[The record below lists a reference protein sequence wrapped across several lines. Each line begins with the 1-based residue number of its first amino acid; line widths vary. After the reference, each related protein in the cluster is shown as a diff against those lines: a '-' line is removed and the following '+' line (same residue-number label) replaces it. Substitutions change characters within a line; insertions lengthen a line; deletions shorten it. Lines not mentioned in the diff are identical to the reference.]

1 MKKLLFV
8 VNGHSGKGQI
18 KNKLLDII
26 DIMIKEGYHVQVH
39 TTQEREDATK
49 VVREQAKYYDLV
61 VCSGGDGT
69 LDEAVTGMMQSE
81 VRTPLGYIP
90 AGSTNDFANSLEIPK
105 DMIQAAKTAVLGVP
119 FSCDVGEFNGDYFIY
134 VAAFGIFTDVSYAT
148 SQELKNALGHV
159 AYILEGAKRLYTIK
173 TYHMRV
179 EYDGNE
185 IEDDFLLGMI
195 TNSTSVGGFKNMTG
209 KDVKLDDGM
218 FEVTLIHK
226 PKNIIELNTIIAS
239 LTNLKDETDLIDS
252 FRAESVKFYS
262 EEEIPWTLDGEFG
275 GDHKEVQIK
284 DHCKA
289 VDIMI
294 NEK

>member
-185 IEDDFLLGMI
+185 IEGDFLLGMI

-209 KDVKLDDGM
+209 KDVKLDDGL

-252 FRAESVKFYS
+252 FRADSVKFYS

-294 NEK
+294 NEQ

>member
-159 AYILEGAKRLYTIK
+159 AYILEGAKRLHTIK
-173 TYHMRV
+173 SYHMRV

-185 IEDDFLLGMI
+185 IEGDFLLGMI

-252 FRAESVKFYS
+252 FRADSVKFYS

-275 GDHKEVQIK
+275 GDLKEVQIK

>member
-185 IEDDFLLGMI
+185 IEGDFLLGMI
-195 TNSTSVGGFKNMTG
+195 TNSTSVGGFKNMTS

>member
-81 VRTPLGYIP
+81 VRAPLGYIP

-185 IEDDFLLGMI
+185 IEGDFLLGMI

>member
-105 DMIQAAKTAVLGVP
+105 DMIQAAKTQYWECR
-119 FSCDVGEFNGDYFIY
+119 F
-134 VAAFGIFTDVSYAT
+134 
-148 SQELKNALGHV
+148 HV
-159 AYILEGAKRLYTIK
+159 MWESSTETTLSMLQ
-173 TYHMRV
+173 
-179 EYDGNE
+179 
-185 IEDDFLLGMI
+185 LLGFLRMYLMQPAR
-195 TNSTSVGGFKNMTG
+195 S
-209 KDVKLDDGM
+209 
-218 FEVTLIHK
+218 
-226 PKNIIELNTIIAS
+226 
-239 LTNLKDETDLIDS
+239 
-252 FRAESVKFYS
+252 
-262 EEEIPWTLDGEFG
+262 
-275 GDHKEVQIK
+275 
-284 DHCKA
+284 
-289 VDIMI
+289 
-294 NEK
+294 

>member
-159 AYILEGAKRLYTIK
+159 AYILEGAKRLHTIK
-173 TYHMRV
+173 SYHMRV

-185 IEDDFLLGMI
+185 IEGDFLLGMI
-195 TNSTSVGGFKNMTG
+195 TNSTSVG

-252 FRAESVKFYS
+252 FRADSVKFYS

>member
-105 DMIQAAKTAVLGVP
+105 DMIQAAKTAVSGVP

-159 AYILEGAKRLYTIK
+159 AYILEGAKRLHTIK
-173 TYHMRV
+173 SYHMRV

-185 IEDDFLLGMI
+185 IEGDFLLGMI

-209 KDVKLDDGM
+209 KDVKLDDGL

-252 FRAESVKFYS
+252 FRADSVKFYS

>member
-90 AGSTNDFANSLEIPK
+90 SGSTNDFANSLEIPK

-185 IEDDFLLGMI
+185 IEGDFLLGMI

-209 KDVKLDDGM
+209 KDVKLDDGL

-252 FRAESVKFYS
+252 FRADSVKFYS